1 MTPQGPESTLPGRI
15 LVVDDE
21 AAVADVFRDFL
32 TLMGGHEVETR
43 PSGQAAI
50 DAFATFKP
58 DVVLTDLN
66 LDQSMSG
73 LDLMRRLNRER
84 GLTFL
89 VVTHDIAVGRATD
102 RIVRMVDGEIVEEQ
116 YLEVV

>member
-1 MTPQGPESTLPGRI
+1 MTPQGSESTLPGRI

-50 DAFATFKP
+50 DAFATF
-58 DVVLTDLN
+58 
-66 LDQSMSG
+66 
-73 LDLMRRLNRER
+73 
-84 GLTFL
+84 
-89 VVTHDIAVGRATD
+89 
-102 RIVRMVDGEIVEEQ
+102 
-116 YLEVV
+116 

>member
-1 MTPQGPESTLPGRI
+1 MTPPSTDSDLPGRI

-32 TLMGGHEVETR
+32 TLIGGHEVETR

-50 DAFATFKP
+50 EAFDTFRP

-66 LDQSMSG
+66 LDAARSG
-73 LDLMRRLNRER
+73 LDLRR
-84 GLTFL
+84 GLKALAPDLPVIL
-89 VVTHDIAVGRATD
+89 VTGQVSIQSAIAALR
-102 RIVRMVDGEIVEEQ
+102 
-116 YLEVV
+116 